1 MSAIT
6 ACTWTNGSVD
16 QPSSS
21 GGLARE
27 WKGFLVR
34 HREWVLIGAVTRTRA
49 INMWSLPTVLVVVVI
64 ITLVRYNGTHAK
76 EESSSSQLCN
86 DL

>member
-6 ACTWTNGSVD
+6 TCTWTNGSVD
-16 QPSSS
+16 Q
-21 GGLARE
+21 

-34 HREWVLIGAVTRTRA
+34 HREWLLIGAVTRTRA